1 MTKRYGLGT
10 AFMDFTSGV
19 IEADKQNS
27 KENFLIRGKEL
38 EAKQKSIIEMKKHK
52 WERDLEKY
60 DKDKTRI
67 DSLTSLKASFKNN
80 EIDASTYGK
89 SFIMETK
96 GAAEVKNIM
105 ATFKSQKE
113 IDDYFAVIGNS
124 DPLRNDAVFKD
135 FKTESVINAN
145 YEEAIEEINTKYS
158 KALKAAKND
167 SSLVNAILGKKSEE
181 IQNLSLDADKSKKDI
196 ALIDATDNT
205 VNYIEKKEKKEL
217 DSIQADISGEAK
229 EVETEEAGYTIT
241 NEPKKYG
248 VPQKWID
255 DSKITDLR
263 KEVKKNFN
271 NTHKN
276 MINTTLDTLSILNVP
291 LPKQFL
297 TFDTGENG
305 AITGIKDSGKVV
317 VEQTKLLTDQA
328 TNFMSNEWIYGQDK
342 KASNVSNYY
351 SDIAANKLLTSRV
364 RDYSSEHT
372 ISQQKKG
379 FWSDRENVVGF
390 VPFSVVGLDNN
401 FIYKYNAEGEGSGI
415 TIDAKDRK
423 NVGKVYFETLK
434 EIALAQDP
442 GEGTFTDTT
451 EATAINNLQDKLLK
465 LHENQNPA
473 LLKLVKETMA
483 TKLGLMK
490 PTVESTT
497 EGSPTILT
505 EEKDKEPI
513 IPEVTSNKDKLFD
526 IEMVSNKP
534 GHKSA
539 IIYLPT
545 NEQPE
550 GAVVEIGTYSQ
561 ALKTLKYAKAN
572 NMNRTTIK
580 KLEAHVKSLRT
591 DIQRQYEEKNKSKS
605 IMDIGKGQ

>member
-205 VNYIEKKEKKEL
+205 VNYLEKKEKKEL

-364 RDYSSEHT
+364 RDYSSEYT

-379 FWSDRENVVGF
+379 FWKDRENVIGF
-390 VPFSVVGLDNN
+390 VPFAVVGLNN
-401 FIYKYNAEGEGSGI
+401 DFIYKTDGSGV
-415 TIDAKDRK
+415 TFKDASR
-423 NVGKVYFETLK
+423 
-434 EIALAQDP
+434 
-442 GEGTFTDTT
+442 
-451 EATAINNLQDKLLK
+451 
-465 LHENQNPA
+465 
-473 LLKLVKETMA
+473 
-483 TKLGLMK
+483 
-490 PTVESTT
+490 
-497 EGSPTILT
+497 
-505 EEKDKEPI
+505 
-513 IPEVTSNKDKLFD
+513 
-526 IEMVSNKP
+526 
-534 GHKSA
+534 
-539 IIYLPT
+539 
-545 NEQPE
+545 
-550 GAVVEIGTYSQ
+550 
-561 ALKTLKYAKAN
+561 
-572 NMNRTTIK
+572 
-580 KLEAHVKSLRT
+580 
-591 DIQRQYEEKNKSKS
+591 
-605 IMDIGKGQ
+605 